1 MHPLTDN
8 IQKWS
13 GEKMILFPSLIDE
26 KLSRL
31 SMIKLF
37 SNTKIP
43 VPRFA
48 IVPSSYL
55 AQDYDRFGGVVTN
68 RTNINSV
75 IENIRKGDKS
85 ELNVL
90 VNRYDGERHWQS
102 YQIFLLGKILVI
114 FLYLYLL

>member
-1 MHPLTDN
+1 M
-8 IQKWS
+8 
-13 GEKMILFPSLIDE
+13 
-26 KLSRL
+26 
-31 SMIKLF
+31 
-37 SNTKIP
+37 
-43 VPRFA
+43 PRFA

-90 VNRYDGERHWQS
+90 VNRYDGVNLPDNDCRIVIICLIVTRW
-102 YQIFLLGKILVI
+102 IAGKVAR
-114 FLYLYLL
+114 